1 MFKSNSSGSNNMDTQ
16 TKDNKRKERTK
27 LCYNM
32 AKRIAV
38 VAAVLAGILSVL
50 MVANYIQTKSVDP
63 LNSQAISQ
71 LMTKLQENPEDTA
84 LMEQIRA
91 LDLLARKA
99 YFTHQWQIRTG
110 SYLLFTFVLICLLA
124 LKYMSSLE
132 PRLPDLGKSPEPDET
147 WESRLLS
154 RRYLL
159 YGGLGLVLL
168 AFFLGVL
175 SQTELKKIGIVQPE
189 KDQGTS
195 DYPSIQEMRNNWP
208 GFRGP
213 EGIGWAYHTDVPT
226 EWDGPSGQNILWKIP
241 IPHPGYNS
249 PIVWEERIFLSGA
262 DRRTQVVYCIDA
274 DSGEILWQT
283 ELNDIPGSPER
294 RPQVTEDTGYAA
306 PTMTTDG
313 RRVFALFGTG
323 DVACLD
329 FEGNRIWAKNLG
341 VPENHYGHSSSLVTY
356 QDLLLVQFDQNSGGR
371 LLALKTHSGDV
382 VYDQPRDVE
391 ISWASP
397 ILVNTGNR
405 TELILNSNPF
415 VMSHDPRTGQELW
428 RVKCMLGEI
437 APSPA
442 YADGMVFV
450 VNDYARL
457 AAIKAG
463 ETPELAWEYIDDLSE
478 VSSPLATKDF
488 LFMAASYGTVTCFES
503 KTGNRLWIEEFD
515 EGFYSSPILVGEFVY
530 LMDME
535 GVMHIFKADKE
546 YHFINRN
553 ELGERAVAI
562 PAFMHGRIYIRGV
575 ENLYCIGD

>member
-1 MFKSNSSGSNNMDTQ
+1 METQ
-16 TKDNKRKERTK
+16 TKEKNGKERSK
-27 LCYNM
+27 RWYGV

-38 VAAVLAGILSVL
+38 VAASLAAMLSVL
-50 MVANYIQTKSVDP
+50 MIVNYFQTKSVDP

-71 LMTKLQENPEDTA
+71 LMTRLQENPEDTA

-110 SYLLFTFVLICLLA
+110 SYLLFAFVLVCLLA
-124 LKYMSSLE
+124 LKFMSSLE
-132 PRLPDLGKSPEPDET
+132 PRLPDLGKNPESEET
-147 WESRLLS
+147 REKRLLS

-159 YGGLGLVLL
+159 YGGLGLFLF
-168 AFFLGVL
+168 AFILGIL
-175 SQTELKKIGIVQPE
+175 SQAELKKIGIVPAE
-189 KDQGTS
+189 KSRGNTDFA
-195 DYPSIQEMRNNWP
+195 DLEEVKKNWP

-213 EGIGWAYHTDVPT
+213 EGIGWAYHSDVPT
-226 EWDGPSGQNILWKIP
+226 EWDGPSGKNILWKVP

-249 PIVWEERIFLSGA
+249 PIVWGKRIFLSGA
-262 DRRTQVVYCIDA
+262 DRRIQVVYCIDA
-274 DSGEILWQT
+274 DSGKILWQT

-306 PTMTTDG
+306 PTMSTDG
-313 RRVFALFGTG
+313 KRVFVLFATG

-356 QDLLLVQFDQNSGGR
+356 QDLLLIQFDQNSGGR
-371 LLALKTHSGDV
+371 LLGLRTHSGDL
-382 VYDQPRDVE
+382 VYDQPREVE

-397 ILVNTGNR
+397 ILVNTGKR
-405 TELILNSNPF
+405 SELILNSNPF
-415 VMSHDPRTGQELW
+415 VMSHDPRTGKELW

-442 YADGMVFV
+442 YANGMVFA

-457 AAIKAG
+457 AAIKVG
-463 ETPELAWEYIDDLSE
+463 EAPELIWEYIDDLSE
-478 VSSPLATKDF
+478 VSSPLATND
-488 LFMAASYGTVTCFES
+488 LVFMAASYGTVTCIES
-503 KTGNRLWIEEFD
+503 KTGKRLWIEEFD
-515 EGFYSSPILVGEFVY
+515 EGFYSSPLLVGEYVY

-535 GVMHIFKADKE
+535 GVVHIFKADKE
-546 YHFINRN
+546 FQLISRN
-553 ELGERAVAI
+553 ELGERAVTI
-562 PAFMHGRIYIRGV
+562 PAFMHRRIYIRGL
-575 ENLYCIGD
+575 ENLYCIGN

>member
-1 MFKSNSSGSNNMDTQ
+1 MNTQ
-16 TKDNKRKERTK
+16 PKEVIKQNRTE
-27 LCYNM
+27 LWYNI

-50 MVANYIQTKSVDP
+50 MIANYIQTKSVDP

-71 LMTKLQENPEDTA
+71 LMTKLQQNPEDTV
-84 LMEQIRA
+84 LIEQIRA

-110 SYLLFTFVLICLLA
+110 SYLLFAFVLVLLLA
-124 LKYMSSLE
+124 VKYMSSLE
-132 PRLPDLGKSPEPDET
+132 SRLPDLSKSPEPDKT
-147 WESRLLS
+147 WKNRLLS
-154 RRYLL
+154 RKYIL

-168 AFFLGVL
+168 AFVLGVL
-175 SQTELKKIGIVQPE
+175 SQTEINKIGIVQPE
-189 KDQGTS
+189 KSQGTS
-195 DYPSIQEMRNNWP
+195 DYPSIQEIRNNWP

-213 EGIGWAYHTDVPT
+213 EGIGWGYHTDVPT

-241 IPHPGYNS
+241 IPHPGFNS
-249 PIVWEERIFLSGA
+249 PIIWGKRIFLSGA

-294 RPQVTEDTGYAA
+294 RPQVTEDTGFAA

-313 RRVFALFGTG
+313 TRVFALFATG
-323 DVACLD
+323 DIACLD
-329 FEGNRIWAKNLG
+329 FEGKRIWAKNLG
-341 VPENHYGHSSSLVTY
+341 VPENHYGHASSLITY
-356 QDLLLVQFDQNSGGR
+356 QDLLLVQYDQNTGGR
-371 LLALKTHSGDV
+371 LLALRTQSGDM
-382 VYDQPRDVE
+382 VYDQSRDVE

-405 TELILNSNPF
+405 AELILNSNPF
-415 VMSHDPRTGQELW
+415 VVSHDPRTGQELW
-428 RVKCMLGEI
+428 RVRCMLGEI

-457 AAIKAG
+457 AAIKLG
-463 ETPELAWEYIDDLSE
+463 ESAELAWEYIDDLSE
-478 VSSPLATKDF
+478 VSSPLATKDI
-488 LFMAASYGTVTCFES
+488 LIMAASYGTVTCFES
-503 KTGNRLWIEEFD
+503 KTGERLWIEEFD
-515 EGFYSSPILVGEFVY
+515 EGFYSSPILVGDLVY
-530 LMDME
+530 LMDMA
-535 GVMHIFKADKE
+535 GVMYVFKANKE
-546 YHFINRN
+546 YQLINRN
-553 ELGERAVAI
+553 ELGEQAMTI

-575 ENLYCIGD
+575 KNLFCIGN

>member
-1 MFKSNSSGSNNMDTQ
+1 MMENQPMKNNG
-16 TKDNKRKERTK
+16 KNRAE
-27 LCYNM
+27 LWYSI
-32 AKRIAV
+32 AKRIAII
-38 VAAVLAGILSVL
+38 AAVLAGILSIL
-50 MVANYIQTKSVDP
+50 MIANYIQTKSVDP

-71 LMTKLQENPEDTA
+71 LMTKQRENPEDTV
-84 LMEQIRA
+84 LIEQIRA

-110 SYLLFTFVLICLLA
+110 SYLLFAFVLVCLLA

-132 PRLPDLGKSPEPDET
+132 PRLPDLTKRPEPDKAF
-147 WESRLLS
+147 ESRLLS
-154 RRYLL
+154 RKYIL
-159 YGGLGLVLL
+159 YGGLGLVLV
-168 AFFLGVL
+168 AFVLGVL
-175 SQTELKKIGIVQPE
+175 SQTELKKIGIVQT
-189 KDQGTS
+189 GTS
-195 DYPSIQEMRNNWP
+195 AAESDFASVKEMKNNWP

-226 EWDGPSGQNILWKIP
+226 EWDGPSGKNILWKTP
-241 IPHPGYNS
+241 IPYPGYNS
-249 PIVWEERIFLSGA
+249 PILWGNRIFLSGA
-262 DRRTQVVYCIDA
+262 DRRTQVVYGIDA

-313 RRVFALFGTG
+313 TRVFALFATG
-323 DVACLD
+323 DIACLD

-341 VPENHYGHSSSLVTY
+341 VPENHYGHSSSLITY
-356 QDLLLVQFDQNSGGR
+356 QDLLLVQYDQNAGGR
-371 LLALKTHSGDV
+371 LLALRTRSGDL
-382 VYDQPRDVE
+382 VYDQPREVE

-397 ILVNTGNR
+397 ILVNTGKR
-405 TELILNSNPF
+405 DELILNSNPF
-415 VMSHDPRTGQELW
+415 VMSHNPRTGQELW

-457 AAIKAG
+457 AAVKLGDSA
-463 ETPELAWEYIDDLSE
+463 ELVWEYIDDLSE

-488 LFMAASYGTVTCFES
+488 VFMAASYGTVTCFES
-503 KTGNRLWIEEFD
+503 KTGERLWIEEFE

-530 LMDME
+530 LMDMM
-535 GVMHIFKADKE
+535 GVMHVFKADKE
-546 YHFINRN
+546 YQLISRN
-553 ELGERAVAI
+553 ELGESAVCI
-562 PAFMHGRIYIRGV
+562 PAFMHGRIYIRGTKH
-575 ENLYCIGD
+575 LYCVGK